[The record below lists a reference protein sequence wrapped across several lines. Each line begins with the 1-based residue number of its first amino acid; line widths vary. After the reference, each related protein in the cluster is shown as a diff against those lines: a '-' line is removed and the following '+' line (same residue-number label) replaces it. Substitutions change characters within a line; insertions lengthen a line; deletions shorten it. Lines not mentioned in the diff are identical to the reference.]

1 METLKMQSLPQT
13 IVKAHG
19 VYIGA
24 KEETEK
30 ALREL
35 EVAERSEKT
44 ATGRLYG
51 IFKKR
56 GMVTPMHF
64 VSPRTNPDCKI
75 TQAVYDDLL
84 ALSKTSLPA
93 QTQWLIDASDEDIIQ
108 RCVDQGHEGAA
119 LIAARDAMIK
129 ARRDAN
135 RQPQSALKDLK
146 NKMMRFQAN
155 LEEDKMSDNE
165 KDINDHNKAA
175 DKDIEKL
182 AKISKALDQRIT
194 GPDADKIVEECR
206 KALSGVIGAINAS
219 KIVDPFGENGKYRL
233 QSTKH

>member
-1 METLKMQSLPQT
+1 MSILKMQALPQT
-13 IVKAHG
+13 VVKAHD

-30 ALREL
+30 ALAAL

-44 ATGRLYG
+44 ATGQLYG

-64 VSPRTNPDCKI
+64 VSNKNPDCQI
-75 TQAVYDDLL
+75 TEAVYQDLL
-84 ALSKTSLPA
+84 ALCKTTLPA
-93 QTQWLIDASDEDIIQ
+93 ETQWLIDASDEAIAQ
-108 RCVDQGHEGAA
+108 RCVDQGYEGAE

-129 ARRDAN
+129 ARGNAKK
-135 RQPQSALKDLK
+135 QPQSALKDLK
-146 NKMMRFQAN
+146 NKMVRFHTN
-155 LEEDKMSDNE
+155 LEKDKMTDDE
-165 KDINDHNKAA
+165 KDVNEHNNAI

-219 KIVDPFGENGKYRL
+219 KIVDPIPT
-233 QSTKH
+233 TKH

>member
-1 METLKMQSLPQT
+1 MSNLKMQSLPQSV
-13 IVKAHG
+13 VKAHD

-30 ALREL
+30 VLAQL

-44 ATGRLYG
+44 ATGQLYG

-64 VSPRTNPDCKI
+64 VSPKNPDCQI

-84 ALSKTSLPA
+84 ALCKTTLPA
-93 QTQWLIDASDEDIIQ
+93 NTQWLIDASDADIAQ

-119 LIAARDAMIK
+119 LIAARDAMIQE
-129 ARRDAN
+129 RRNAN

-155 LEEDKMSDNE
+155 LEKDKMSDDE
-165 KDINDHNKAA
+165 KDVNEHNNAI
-175 DKDIEKL
+175 DKDIERL
-182 AKISKALDQRIT
+182 AKMSKSLDQKIT
-194 GPDADKIVEECR
+194 GDNAEKIIADCQ
-206 KALSGVIGAINAS
+206 KAISGLIGALNAS
-219 KIVDPFGENGKYRL
+219 KIVDPIPT
-233 QSTKH
+233 TKH

>member
-1 METLKMQSLPQT
+1 MSNLKMQSLPQSV
-13 IVKAHG
+13 VKAHD

-30 ALREL
+30 VLAQL

-44 ATGRLYG
+44 ATGQLYG

-64 VSPRTNPDCKI
+64 VSPKNPDCQI

-84 ALSKTSLPA
+84 ALCKTTLPA
-93 QTQWLIDASDEDIIQ
+93 NTQWLIDASDADIAQ

-119 LIAARDAMIK
+119 LIAARDAMIQE
-129 ARRDAN
+129 RRNAN

-155 LEEDKMSDNE
+155 LEKDKMSDDE
-165 KDINDHNKAA
+165 KDVNEHNNAI
-175 DKDIEKL
+175 DKDIERL
-182 AKISKALDQRIT
+182 AKMSKSLDQKIT
-194 GPDADKIVEECR
+194 GDNADKIVADCQ
-206 KALSGVIGAINAS
+206 KAISGLIGALNAS
-219 KIVDPFGENGKYRL
+219 KIVDPIPTTKY
-233 QSTKH
+233 

>member
-1 METLKMQSLPQT
+1 MSNLKMQSLPQSV
-13 IVKAHG
+13 VKAHD

-30 ALREL
+30 VLAQL

-44 ATGRLYG
+44 ATGQLYG

-64 VSPRTNPDCKI
+64 VSPKNPDCQI

-84 ALSKTSLPA
+84 ALCKTTLPA
-93 QTQWLIDASDEDIIQ
+93 NTQWLIDASDADIAQ

-119 LIAARDAMIK
+119 LIAARDAMIQE
-129 ARRDAN
+129 RRNAN

-155 LEEDKMSDNE
+155 LEKDKMSDDE
-165 KDINDHNKAA
+165 KDVNEHNNAI
-175 DKDIEKL
+175 DKDIERL
-182 AKISKALDQRIT
+182 AKMSKSLDQKIT
-194 GPDADKIVEECR
+194 GDNAEKIIADCQ
-206 KALSGVIGAINAS
+206 KAISGLIGALNAS
-219 KIVDPFGENGKYRL
+219 KIVDPIPTTKY
-233 QSTKH
+233 